1 MASELLVLYHPAGF
15 LPEIAAFRNL
25 IGILALTFV
34 KKLKSENLKPTFA
47 FVVKD
52 KWHSAEIWGRS
63 FKNDFSV

>member
-1 MASELLVLYHPAGF
+1 VASELLVLYHPAGF

-52 KWHSAEIWGRS
+52 K
-63 FKNDFSV
+63 